1 MNRHHLKPEVDIL
14 MGKLK
19 KLSSQDRMVLGLY
32 FYERLTVDEISA
44 LLGWSGAEIEK
55 MLKKILPEIV
65 INPLEMNHSEY
76 SSLEMF

>member
-32 FYERLTVDEISA
+32 FYERLTVDEISG

-55 MLKKILPEIV
+55 MLKKIFPEIV
-65 INPLEMNHSEY
+65 MNPLEMNHSEY
-76 SSLEMF
+76 SSLEMI